1 MIGKLFSG
9 DTFVVLQKGMD
20 ATSLRQQVISENI
33 ANINTP
39 GYKKRE
45 VLFEGELKRALDKK
59 YNSGMEQTDARHFPG
74 GRSLSGI
81 GARIDASNATSMRVD
96 GNNVDVDEEMTKLA
110 ENNIRF
116 NTMAQLIAGR
126 FTGLKNVINEG
137 RR

>member
-9 DTFVVLQKGMD
+9 DTFVALQKGMD

-39 GYKKRE
+39 GYKKRD
-45 VLFEGELKRALDKK
+45 VLFEGELKRALAKK
-59 YNSGMEQTDARHFPG
+59 YDSRMQQTDARHLPG
-74 GRSLSGI
+74 GRSLAGV
-81 GARIDASNATSMRVD
+81 GARVDVLNATSMRED
-96 GNNVDVDEEMTKLA
+96 GNNVDVDEEMTNLA

-116 NTMAQLIAGR
+116 NTMAQLIASR